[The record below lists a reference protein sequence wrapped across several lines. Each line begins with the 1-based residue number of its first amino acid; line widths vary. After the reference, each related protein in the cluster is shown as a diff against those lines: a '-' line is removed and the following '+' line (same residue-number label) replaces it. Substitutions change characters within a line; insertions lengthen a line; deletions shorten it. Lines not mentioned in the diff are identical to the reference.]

1 MYTFVLSS
9 YTRVYATSAC
19 VSKALMINTISV
31 YHAAEKGDT
40 KGLHRLLK
48 SHAKINKDYVEKES
62 KQTPLLVAA
71 KNNSIEIVR
80 LLLAYGADANK
91 RRGSGLFKSGETALS
106 VAVEQQAEELVE
118 LLSQHGAQPLK
129 VGYYGFR
136 QRPKIH
142 ASMKAKP
149 PVSVG
154 ETKEEQE
161 WFARH
166 YKVLENLDCLLPQKQ
181 VSSECL
187 ICYESGPKP
196 MYRLGCGH
204 GCFHTECL
212 VRWDLEA
219 GLSCPLCRCAP
230 KRELFLVKEAEICLR
245 RASFK

>member
-1 MYTFVLSS
+1 
-9 YTRVYATSAC
+9 
-19 VSKALMINTISV
+19 MINTISV

-62 KQTPLLVAA
+62 KQTPLLVAT
-71 KNNSIEIVR
+71 KNNCIEIVR

-91 RRGSGLFKSGETALS
+91 RRGSGLFKSGETAVS
-106 VAVEQQAEELVE
+106 VAAEQQAKELVE

-136 QRPKIH
+136 QRPKIR
-142 ASMKAKP
+142 ASMVVPKLSVP
-149 PVSVG
+149 VG
-154 ETKEEQE
+154 ETKEEQD

-166 YKVLENLDCLLPQKQ
+166 YKVLENLDCLLPHKHS
-181 VSSECL
+181 SSECL
-187 ICYESGPKP
+187 ICYESGGKP

-204 GCFHTECL
+204 GCFHAECL
-212 VRWDLEA
+212 LRWDLEA
-219 GLSCPLCRCAP
+219 GLSCPLCRCVS

-245 RASFK
+245 RATLK

>member
-1 MYTFVLSS
+1 MFP
-9 YTRVYATSAC
+9 
-19 VSKALMINTISV
+19 KPHMINTISV
-31 YHAAEKGDT
+31 YHAAERGDT

-48 SHAKINKDYVEKES
+48 SHIKINKDYVEEKS
-62 KQTPLLVAA
+62 KQTPLIVAA
-71 KNNSIEIVR
+71 KNNCIEIVR

-91 RRGSGLFKSGETALS
+91 RRGSGLFKSGEDAVS
-106 VAVEQQAEELVE
+106 VAAEQQAKELVE

-142 ASMKAKP
+142 ASIPKLSVP
-149 PVSVG
+149 VG
-154 ETKEEQE
+154 ETKEEQD

-166 YKVLENLDCLLPQKQ
+166 YKILENLDCLLPQKHT
-181 VSSECL
+181 SSECL
-187 ICYESGPKP
+187 ICYAGKKP

-204 GCFHTECL
+204 GCFHAECL

-219 GLSCPLCRCAP
+219 GLSCPLCRCAS

-245 RASFK
+245 RATFK